1 MFING
6 LCSPI
11 RLAKFH
17 LYADDLQIYISGDKK
32 DLSGIISALND
43 DLALISRWVAENEL
57 SLNLRKFQ
65 ALLISNSNVGLVMPH
80 LFLGTEKIP
89 WCDAVTD
96 LGVVIDGHLTF
107 GRQVMRVCSKVYAA
121 RCIDCVC

>member
-32 DLSGIISALND
+32 DLSGIFSALND

-96 LGVVIDGHLTF
+96 RGLSLMAALLSVVRLRGFVPKSML
-107 GRQVMRVCSKVYAA
+107 
-121 RCIDCVC
+121 RCVDCVC